1 MYREGFIIE
10 EILEDSNMNGAFDA
24 VVKGSRKKSRTGREL
39 IANREA
45 VIDYLKYIIRNCLFA
60 PGPYYE
66 KTIKEYGKV
75 RVLQIFP
82 MLIRIAMYAIMNV
95 VDRHL
100 NRRFIRTTGASIKG
114 RGTHN
119 LMACV
124 YNDIRRDPE
133 GTRFVY
139 KYDLRRFY
147 ENVIPHY
154 VMECFRRM
162 FKDECLLQMI
172 HRCVSVLKKGLSFGL
187 RASQTAGNLL
197 LSIWL
202 DHYLKDTCGVKYYY
216 RYCDDGVVLAS
227 SKKELWKIRNIVH
240 ERVNKVGLTVKPDE
254 RVFPVTQGIDFLGY
268 VIYPDHVRLRKRIK
282 KKFAKKLNKVKSRR
296 RRRELIASFYGMTK
310 HADCKRLFHTLIYN
324 TRINESIMRSFKD
337 LNISYKPKDGKKR
350 FPGAYI
356 SLRELVNLPVI
367 VKDFELGIKTEHGDN
382 RCVVAIEW
390 EGENRKFFTDS
401 DEMKNILM
409 QVREQP
415 DGFPFSTVIKSEI
428 YGKGKTKY
436 IFT

>member
-100 NRRFIRTTGASIKG
+100 HRRFIRTTGASIKG

-154 VMECFRRM
+154 VMECFRRV

-227 SKKELWKIRNIVH
+227 SKKELWKIRNIC
-240 ERVNKVGLTVKPDE
+240 LLYTSD
-254 RVFPVTQGIDFLGY
+254 
-268 VIYPDHVRLRKRIK
+268 
-282 KKFAKKLNKVKSRR
+282 A
-296 RRRELIASFYGMTK
+296 
-310 HADCKRLFHTLIYN
+310 AD
-324 TRINESIMRSFKD
+324 D
-337 LNISYKPKDGKKR
+337 
-350 FPGAYI
+350 
-356 SLRELVNLPVI
+356 
-367 VKDFELGIKTEHGDN
+367 
-382 RCVVAIEW
+382 
-390 EGENRKFFTDS
+390 
-401 DEMKNILM
+401 
-409 QVREQP
+409 
-415 DGFPFSTVIKSEI
+415 
-428 YGKGKTKY
+428 
-436 IFT
+436 